1 MDNEDNEMTCVSC
14 GDDISEPIIID
25 EHNYCDDCAISCV
38 SCSAIVTRDD
48 SLGGEYCTDCG
59 FICEFCENSYHT
71 DDSYSVGNSLWCS
84 DCRGDH
90 AFYCER
96 CGETYPDDNG
106 SCYVQGNTYCDD
118 CASNIS
124 YYCDD
129 CDDYFFDEDPCEC
142 RDSEDD
148 ENSTGCRCRARSGE
162 WIHDYSCK
170 PTLTF
175 YGSDKPNA
183 LYMGFELETQIHG
196 DYRNAGLYASGALAG
211 HAILKS
217 DSSIGRDGFEIVT
230 QPTTHAYYR
239 ENSDTL
245 WSVIDKLRTDYE
257 ARSWDTDTCGLHI
270 HVSRAGFSSGAHT
283 HRFLA
288 FIYKN
293 AEMMMKFAGRKTQYA
308 RFNDVWRFDE
318 YDRPYLSL
326 KHKLDPH
333 APTERYS
340 AVNTQNRD
348 TLELRFFRGT
358 MNPKGVLSA
367 LDLTQAIFDYTKNL
381 RISDVN
387 MGALSWEWFCDYV
400 DTNNGLYPDLYER
413 IYRVKDVNISKP
425 IKMNA

>member
-1 MDNEDNEMTCVSC
+1 MSNDDDEMTCYSC
-14 GDDISEPIIID
+14 GDDVSDPTIID
-25 EHNYCDDCAISCV
+25 EHNYCDDCAIT
-38 SCSAIVTRDD
+38 CSGCSTIVTRDD
-48 SLGGEYCTDCG
+48 SYGGEYCTDCG
-59 FICEFCENSYHT
+59 FICENCENAHHN
-71 DDSYSVGNSLWCS
+71 DDAYSVGNSVWCE
-84 DCRGDH
+84 DCRNND

-96 CGETYPDDNG
+96 CGENYPDGDG
-106 SCYVQGNTYCDD
+106 CYNVQGSTYCDD
-118 CASNIS
+118 CYSNIA

-129 CDDYFFDEDPCEC
+129 CDDYFYDNEPCEC
-142 RDSEDD
+142 QDSDSD
-148 ENSTGCRCRARSGE
+148 TQSCRCRARHGE
-162 WIHDYSCK
+162 PIHDYSCK
-170 PTLTF
+170 PELKF

-196 DYRNAGLYASGALAG
+196 DYSGASRYASQALADI
-211 HAILKS
+211 AILKQ

-230 QPTTHAYYR
+230 QPMTHAYYR
-239 ENSDTL
+239 DNSQLL

-270 HVSRAGFSSGAHT
+270 HVSRAGFASGAHT

-293 AEMMMKFAGRKTQYA
+293 AEFMMKFAGRKSSYA

-326 KHKLDPH
+326 KHKLDKH

-340 AVNTQNRD
+340 AVNTQNEH

-358 MNPKGVLSA
+358 MNPSGVLSA
-367 LDLTQAIFDYTKNL
+367 LDLTQAIFDYTKDL

-400 DTNNGLYPDLYER
+400 HTNNGLYPDLYQR
-413 IYRVKDVNISKP
+413 MDKVKDVNLSKTS
-425 IKMNA
+425 KLNA